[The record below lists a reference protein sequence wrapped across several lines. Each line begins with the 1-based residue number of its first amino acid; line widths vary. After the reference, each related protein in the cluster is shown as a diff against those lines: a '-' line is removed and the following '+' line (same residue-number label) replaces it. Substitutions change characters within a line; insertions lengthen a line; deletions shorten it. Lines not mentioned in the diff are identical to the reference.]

1 MIRKRAETIVE
12 RFDNKFGGEG
22 YITVRSLVE
31 NEAEMN
37 HKGRVFAHTTILP
50 GHAIGF
56 HIHENE
62 SETYYVYS
70 GKGTFNDNGTLVPVA
85 AGDTTFT
92 PAGTGH
98 GIQNTGEEPLELI
111 ALILFA

>member
-1 MIRKRAETIVE
+1 MIRKRVETIVE

-22 YITVRSLVE
+22 FITVRSLVE

-50 GHAIGF
+50 GHEIGF
-56 HIHENE
+56 HVHDNE
-62 SETYYVYS
+62 SETYYVY
-70 GKGTFNDNGTLVPVA
+70 GGQGLFNDNGTLVPVE

-92 PAGTGH
+92 PPGTGH
-98 GIQNTGEEPLELI
+98 GIKNIGDEPLELI